1 MGPSN
6 INPNSKGPLQN
17 RSNINAQSV
26 TLTVNGQ
33 QVVVTYSRL
42 QKIVRGLSKMAY
54 LNGETNDE
62 ESYGEEIA
70 EDIFEALKHVKKR
83 QKKKR

>member
-6 INPNSKGPLQN
+6 INPNSNGPIQN
-17 RSNINAQSV
+17 RSNMNAQSV

-62 ESYGEEIA
+62 ESYGDEIA
-70 EDIFEALKHVKKR
+70 EDIFEALKLIKRKK
-83 QKKKR
+83 QKR

>member
-6 INPNSKGPLQN
+6 INPNSNGPIQN
-17 RSNINAQSV
+17 RSNMNAQSV

-62 ESYGEEIA
+62 ESYGDEIA
-70 EDIFEALKHVKKR
+70 EDIFEALKLIKRKKH
-83 QKKKR
+83 KK